1 VYAFN
6 ASSSA
11 IARAD
16 LAEADVDGS
25 GAVDDAAD
33 GSGAD
38 ATRSALLQAVTSDSS
53 AVAPAAAAT
62 RVDILGT

>member
-16 LAEADVDGS
+16 LAEADVD
-25 GAVDDAAD
+25 VDDAAY
-33 GSGAD
+33 GAGAD
-38 ATRSALLQAVTSDSS
+38 ATRSALLQAITSDSS
-53 AVAPAAAAT
+53 AVVPAAAAK